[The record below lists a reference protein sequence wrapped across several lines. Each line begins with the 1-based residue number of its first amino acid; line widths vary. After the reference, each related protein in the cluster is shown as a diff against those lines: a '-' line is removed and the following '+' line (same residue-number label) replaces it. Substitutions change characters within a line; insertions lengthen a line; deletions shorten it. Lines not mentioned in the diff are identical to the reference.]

1 MVYGDWFSCRYGTSA
16 TLGGRQYRAKEGV
29 IDVPDTHEAAHQA
42 AAVMGLSRL
51 PEPQKAK

>member
-1 MVYGDWFSCRYGTSA
+1 MARYKLEGEAVTSA

-29 IDVPDTHEAAHQA
+29 IDVPDAHDTAHQA